1 MTPDVVVDIG
11 NTRLKWG
18 VCRGD
23 KVTDVLRLPLDDA
36 TAWDA
41 ALAQLPAP
49 QRFAR
54 KWAVASVNPPALL
67 RFVGWSYNHGGTAV
81 FEKHTELPI
90 RVNVNEPEKVGLDR
104 LFGAVAAKAMVPPGT
119 PAITVDVGTAV
130 TVNLI
135 DADGVFQGGAIF
147 PGPRLM
153 ARALH
158 DFTAKLPLID
168 PTEFPTDELPGKN
181 TEAAIRLGIDA
192 TLAGAVFQLVSLSA
206 QQCPSPPWL
215 FLTGGGAHLLDG
227 YQLDHH
233 PPPEVG
239 RLVRCP
245 ALTLEGI
252 RIAAEALP

>member
-11 NTRLKWG
+11 NTRMKWG
-18 VCRGD
+18 LCRGGR
-23 KVTDVLRLPLDDA
+23 VTEVVRLPLDDA
-36 TAWDA
+36 AAWDA
-41 ALAQLPAP
+41 ALAALPP
-49 QRFAR
+49 PKSFAR

-67 RFVGWSYNHGGTAV
+67 RFVMWSYNHGGTAV
-81 FEKHTELPI
+81 FEDYTLLPI
-90 RVNVNEPEKVGLDR
+90 RLNVDEPQKVGLDR

-135 DADGVFQGGAIF
+135 DAAGVFQGGAIM

-158 DFTAKLPLID
+158 EFTAKLPLSEPAD
-168 PTEFPTDELPGKN
+168 HYTDFLAPAKN
-181 TEAAIRLGIDA
+181 TAAAIRTGI
-192 TLAGAVFQLVSLSA
+192 LAGLGGGVVQLTCVLA
-206 QQCPSPPWL
+206 EQCATPPWL
-215 FLTGGGAHLLDG
+215 FVTGGGAHLLDVFNWSWIAG
-227 YQLDHH
+227 TTAV
-233 PPPEVG
+233 E
-239 RLVRCP
+239 